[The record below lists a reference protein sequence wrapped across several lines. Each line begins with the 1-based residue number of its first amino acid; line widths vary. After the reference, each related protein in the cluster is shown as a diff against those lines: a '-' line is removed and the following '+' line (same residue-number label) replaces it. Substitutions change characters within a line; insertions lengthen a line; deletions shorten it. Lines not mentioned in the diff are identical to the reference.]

1 MTELMEPNVGPIIGE
16 TTASSVRL
24 WGRGSKPK
32 SPGRRVHGVARVL
45 GSENESTEVIFKMT
59 KTWDYTGVG
68 VIEGLKA
75 NKQYE
80 YQVGYFHDSRDT
92 SAIDI
97 GQEALDWAVL
107 PKYQFR
113 TASDKSS
120 DSRSF
125 LLGSCRYNLP
135 WADDDRDHTDT
146 RGDKT
151 FRAMLAQI
159 DRRPA
164 NALIMLGDQIYS
176 DILGVGVSSPEAFNR
191 LYRGAFRQ
199 EGLKKLM
206 QRLPTYMTLD
216 DHEIEDNWPQGRSPH
231 DYNKEVAAK
240 YAYQA
245 YQASHSPVLEH
256 AHGRLQGLP
265 EHFWYQFRDG
275 CCEFFMLD
283 VRTERNIKAGEIVS
297 ENQLEALTEFLTN
310 GSGQVKI
317 VGSAVP
323 FILEGS
329 EDTWSGFPEQRLRI
343 LDCIRKNGVKNVLFV
358 SGDVHFSAAAELR
371 CEQDPEFRILSFVCS
386 PFFWPFPHWGSLKNQ
401 DIVDSKLT
409 YRPNILVEPYRKENF
424 VRLTISPEKVQF
436 EIFPRK
442 GDQPVESIEI
452 ELQ

>member
-16 TTASSVRL
+16 TTAGSVRL

-32 SPGRRVHGVARVL
+32 SPGRRVHGVVRVL

-80 YQVGYFHDSRDT
+80 YQFGYFHDSRDT

-199 EGLKKLM
+199 EGLRKLM

-297 ENQLEALTEFLTN
+297 ENQLEALTEFLKN

-323 FILEGS
+323 FILEGQRGHLERISRTAPPHIGLHPEEWRQKRPLRQRRRSFFRGCRTPMSPGSGVQDTVFCLFSFLLALPALGES
-329 EDTWSGFPEQRLRI
+329 EESRYR
-343 LDCIRKNGVKNVLFV
+343 R
-358 SGDVHFSAAAELR
+358 
-371 CEQDPEFRILSFVCS
+371 FRFQSHL
-386 PFFWPFPHWGSLKNQ
+386 
-401 DIVDSKLT
+401 
-409 YRPNILVEPYRKENF
+409 
-424 VRLTISPEKVQF
+424 
-436 EIFPRK
+436 
-442 GDQPVESIEI
+442 
-452 ELQ
+452 